1 MKIQEAEYTEV
12 LKLRHESMY
21 PDASIDLAK
30 VENDNQGIHLGAFEG
45 GEMVACVSIFL
56 EGRNLQFRKLA
67 TKPKHRNKG
76 YATELIKYLI
86 DYHRQFQ
93 FDRLWANARQEAV
106 SIYEKLDFKQ
116 TKETFTKNGHD
127 YVIVEY
133 CGAMEV

>member
-30 VENDNQGIHLGAFEG
+30 VENDDQGIHLGAFEG

-86 DYHRQFQ
+86 DYHFHK
-93 FDRLWANARQEAV
+93 DEKYLDYCWEIAAGYRLTGMKSFGEDVATFIEQEKKKVA
-106 SIYEKLDFKQ
+106 D
-116 TKETFTKNGHD
+116 N
-127 YVIVEY
+127 
-133 CGAMEV
+133 